1 MKIKMKNIILG
12 VTLALSTG
20 VVFGQID
27 RSKVPVPGPAPEI
40 HIANPVVFDLDNGMK
55 VILSSNHKIPKV
67 SFNLVMGSDPRIE
80 GDKAGLSE
88 MLGSLLLSGTSNRTK
103 DELDE
108 EKDFIGASIY
118 AGSSSIYLSVLTKH
132 LSKGLDILTDV
143 MQNANF
149 PENEYERIQKQ
160 YESELYS
167 MKVDPS
173 AMASNAVDKVIFTN
187 DHPYGEVMTE
197 ETLANITRQDVM
209 DFYNKQYTPAGSYL
223 VIVGDIDEK
232 TARKIATERFGNWEG
247 GVPFNKDYKVNNS
260 NTGNRVI
267 FVDKPGAV
275 QSVISVAFPVNMT
288 PGHEDQIKL
297 AVTNN
302 ILGGHNFGARLM
314 QNLREDKAYT
324 YGAYSSMDIDRKG
337 SYISGTGSFRN
348 DVTDSAIVQFIYE
361 IDRIT
366 KDLVS
371 DDEIAATKAA
381 MAGSFAR
388 SLESSRTVAN
398 FALNI
403 FRNDLPAD
411 YYQTYLKKLEAV
423 TKEDVLEMAKKYF
436 NANNLNIIVVGNK
449 EDVLEKLNV
458 LDADGTIEVLDAFG
472 DAATD
477 KVLKEATLTS
487 EEIMQNYL
495 VAITQTKN
503 FKEAEVK
510 IDKINT
516 LTLKTEIQ
524 INNSP
529 MKMNVVK
536 QFKAPNLS
544 NEKMEFNGMTISESI
559 FTGTAGITKMM
570 NQVGGLDTKVMTE
583 QEVTDKRKTA
593 AVFPE
598 FSMVCCHKEDL
609 VLLGIEEK
617 ADGRSMYVIEYKT
630 EDSKI
635 TAYFDTKTFL
645 KVQTDQ
651 LEVTEEGPQ
660 SISILYSDY
669 TDYSGYLFP
678 KTTAQMVESMSMT
691 GKITDLEINGKVDAK
706 AFKID

>member
-20 VVFGQID
+20 FVFGQID

-88 MLGSLLLSGTSNRTK
+88 MLGSLLLSGTTNRSK

-108 EKDFIGASIY
+108 EKDFIGASIF

-132 LSKGLDILTDV
+132 LNKGLDIMTDV

-149 PENEYERIQKQ
+149 PKSEFERIQKQ

-167 MKVDPS
+167 MKVDPN
-173 AMASNAVDKVIFTN
+173 AMASNAVSKVIFTN

-197 ETLANITRQDVM
+197 ETLANISRQDVI
-209 DFYNKQYTPAGSYL
+209 DFYKEQYTPAGSYL
-223 VIVGDIDEK
+223 VIVGDIDEA
-232 TARKIATERFGNWEG
+232 TARKIATDRFGSWEG
-247 GVPFNKDYKVNNS
+247 GIPFNKDYSVAPS
-260 NTGNRVI
+260 TDGNRVI

-275 QSVISVAFPVNMT
+275 QSVISVAFPIDMA
-288 PGHEDQIKL
+288 PGNEDQIKL
-297 AVTNN
+297 SVLNS
-302 ILGGHNFGARLM
+302 IMGGHNFGARLM

-324 YGAYSSMDIDRKG
+324 YGAYSSMKVNREG
-337 SYISGTGSFRN
+337 SYIAATGSFRN
-348 DVTDSAIVQFIYE
+348 EVTDSAIVQFIYE

-366 KDLVS
+366 NDLVT
-371 DDEIAATKAA
+371 DEEIASTKAA

-436 NANNLNIIVVGNK
+436 DANKLDIVVVGSK
-449 EDVLEKLNV
+449 EDVFENLKA

-472 DAATD
+472 DPATD
-477 KVLKEATLTS
+477 KEFKEATLTS
-487 EEIMQNYL
+487 EEVLQNYL
-495 VAITQTKN
+495 VAITQTNN
-503 FKEAEVK
+503 FKEAEDK

-516 LTLKTEIQ
+516 LILKSEIQ

-544 NEKMEFNGMTISESI
+544 NEKMEFNGMTVSETI
-559 FTGTAGITKMM
+559 FTGDAGVTKMM
-570 NQVGGLDTKVMTE
+570 NQMGKLDTKVMTE
-583 QEVTDKRKTA
+583 QEIADKRKTA

-598 FSMVCCHKEDL
+598 FSMVCCHKDDL

-617 ADGRSMYVIEYKT
+617 ADGRSTYVIEYKT
-630 EDSKI
+630 EDSKV

-645 KVQTDQ
+645 KIQTDQ

-660 SISILYSDY
+660 SISMIYSDY
-669 TDYSGYLFP
+669 TDYNGYLFP

-691 GKITDLEINGKVDAK
+691 GKITDIEINGKVDAK